1 MKRKK
6 SAVKPSSPQPT
17 SAPQSS
23 DLAEFQK
30 AYGAALLQITQ
41 STPFREAMYLLNK
54 AKLASITGLTN
65 EHIEKNGREILADLR
80 GHLKHEDDLMS
91 LPTRTEEFVVEE
103 PETYYSPTQVAEF
116 EMMREKFERE
126 NKQQRYNA

>member
-1 MKRKK
+1 MRKK
-6 SAVKPSSPQPT
+6 KAVKRSSPQPT
-17 SAPQSS
+17 SAPAST
-23 DLAEFQK
+23 DLQEFQK

-54 AKLASITGLTN
+54 AKLASITGLTD

-91 LPTRTEEFVVEE
+91 LPTRTEEFPTEE
-103 PETYYSPTQVAEF
+103 AEEYWSPTQTAEF
-116 EMMREKFERE
+116 QMMREKFRE
-126 NKQQRYNA
+126 QNEKSRYG

>member
-6 SAVKPSSPQPT
+6 SVKRRPQPT
-17 SAPQSS
+17 ASPAVT
-23 DLAEFQK
+23 DLQEFQK

-65 EHIEKNGREILADLR
+65 EHIERNGREILADLR

-91 LPTRTEEFVVEE
+91 LPTRTEEIAIDELEE
-103 PETYYSPTQVAEF
+103 YLSPTQVAEF
-116 EMMREKFERE
+116 ELLRQKFEKE
-126 NKQQRYNA
+126 NQQTRYHA

>member
-1 MKRKK
+1 MKKK
-6 SAVKPSSPQPT
+6 KAVKRSSPQPT
-17 SAPQSS
+17 STPQYS

-54 AKLASITGLTN
+54 AKLASITGLSN
-65 EHIEKNGREILADLR
+65 ENIERNGREILADLR

-91 LPTRTEEFVVEE
+91 LPTRTEEIAIDE
-103 PETYYSPTQVAEF
+103 PEEYLSPTQVAEF
-116 EMMREKFERE
+116 ELLRQKFEKE
-126 NKQQRYNA
+126 NQQTRYHA

>member
-6 SAVKPSSPQPT
+6 SAVKRPSPQPT
-17 SAPQSS
+17 SAPQTS

-54 AKLASITGLTN
+54 AKLASITGLTPQM
-65 EHIEKNGREILADLR
+65 IERDGRVILANLV
-80 GHLKHEDDLMS
+80 GHLQHEDDLMS
-91 LPTRTEEFVVEE
+91 LPTRTEEFVTEE
-103 PETYYSPTQVAEF
+103 PEEYLSPTQAAEF
-116 EMMREKFERE
+116 EMLRQKFEKE
-126 NKQQRYNA
+126 NLEQRYGH

>member
-6 SAVKPSSPQPT
+6 SVKRQPQPMASPAVT
-17 SAPQSS
+17 
-23 DLAEFQK
+23 DLQEFQK

-65 EHIEKNGREILADLR
+65 EHIERNGREILADLR

-91 LPTRTEEFVVEE
+91 LPTRSDELTEEVVEE
-103 PETYYSPTQVAEF
+103 YLSPTQAAEF
-116 EMMREKFERE
+116 EMMKEKFRTE
-126 NKQQRYNA
+126 NQQQRYGH